1 VKPPRWLPTLAV
13 FIAFTAALSAYMLRL
28 QSLGFISRYD
38 LDLWGRA
45 MLANA
50 GLISTGDMVTSY
62 PPLRYVAAMGLDAVF
77 PALGWTNIALLSAL
91 LGGGLAAS
99 WFAAFRVRGFGI
111 ARAAL
116 VTLLLV
122 ANPLFLRTVAEGGGF
137 VVLQVGVWL
146 LALGM
151 LNLRRA
157 NRVNDTILV
166 ALGLG
171 IIAFSHP
178 FGLAV
183 AFAALP
189 FLALV
194 IPSEQLDKSPLSV
207 FLMLLF
213 PVLFS
218 IAGFLYINWIF
229 TNDPFNFVT
238 TTSRDSASIGFPVNG
253 GLATNGAIGA
263 ALAAGG
269 ILAVCPVGVMMW
281 VRTRKQVPLHLAL
294 LALGGTLLAA
304 TALASGFGIAPD
316 LGLTVGLAV
325 AVAAACVAMW
335 PKGVERSRTI
345 LLALLGGLIGGG
357 IVAAIDR
364 SGETARWRDAMLGQ
378 VVGPSNPE
386 LARLGQVLRGEDDIL
401 FDAESAPIVVAERG
415 SVDGISSASSETFQ
429 MKVLLRDFNDNVL
442 VVRSSR
448 SSVGSDR
455 LGRALPTLFDDGMP
469 GYRLLFDGATW
480 RAYKAIRVPK

>member
-1 VKPPRWLPTLAV
+1 VKRAPWLPTLVA
-13 FIAFTAALSAYMLRL
+13 FIAFTAVLFAYMLRL
-28 QSLGFISRYD
+28 QSLGFISTYD

-45 MLANA
+45 MLANG
-50 GLISTGDMVTSY
+50 GLISTGTMVTSY
-62 PPLRYVAAMGLDAVF
+62 PPLRYVAAMGLDAMF
-77 PALGWTNIALLSAL
+77 PTIGRTNVALLSAL
-91 LGGGLAAS
+91 LGGGLATS
-99 WFAAFRVRGFGI
+99 WFAAFRVRKFGV

-137 VVLQVGVWL
+137 VVLQVGVWV

-157 NRVNDTILV
+157 HRVNDTILV
-166 ALGLG
+166 AIALC

-183 AFAALP
+183 TFAALP

-218 IAGFLYINWIF
+218 IAGFLYVNWVF
-229 TNDPFNFVT
+229 TNDPFNFIA
-238 TTSRDSASIGFPVNG
+238 TTSRDSASIGFPG
-253 GLATNGAIGA
+253 GGFATNGAIGTV
-263 ALAAGG
+263 LAAGG
-269 ILAVCPVGVMMW
+269 ILAACPVGVMMW

-304 TALASGFGIAPD
+304 TVLASGFGIAPD
-316 LGLTVGLAV
+316 LSLTVGLAV

-335 PKGVERSRTI
+335 PRGAERSRTI
-345 LLALLGGLIGGG
+345 LLALIGGVIGGG
-357 IVAAIDR
+357 IVVAIDR
-364 SGETARWRDAMLGQ
+364 SGETARWRDAMLGHA
-378 VVGPSNPE
+378 VGPPNSE
-386 LARLGQVLRGEDDIL
+386 LARLGRTLRGENDIL
-401 FDAESAPIVVAERG
+401 FDAISAPIVVAERG
-415 SVDGISSASSETFQ
+415 SVAGITSASSESFQ
-429 MKVLLRDFNDNVL
+429 MKVLLRDFDDNVL

-469 GYRLLFDGATW
+469 GYRLLFDGTTW
-480 RAYKAIRVPK
+480 RAYKAVGVPK